1 MPFTTSVAQAILA
14 EKFSEKNYIGLSTS
28 TPTAAG
34 GNFSEPSASTGYN
47 RAMIG
52 TLDKSIDRQIANAE
66 YIFIFECLADC
77 GTFTHFGIFT
87 SGTPNTGTPIFYG
100 ELDNDGGLPVRTGY
114 VPLIRPH
121 ELIVGLDVDF
131 LNTNYG

>member
-14 EKFSEKNYIGLSTS
+14 EKFSERNYIGLSTS
-28 TPTAAG
+28 TPTDTG
-34 GNFSEPSASTGYN
+34 GNFSEPSTSTGYN
-47 RAMIG
+47 RAPIG

-66 YIFIFECLADC
+66 YIFMFECLASC

-87 SGTPNTGTPIFYG
+87 SGTPGNGAPIFYG
-100 ELDNDGGLPVRTGY
+100 ELDNVGGLSVTAGY

-121 ELIVGLDVDF
+121 ELIVGLDVNS
-131 LNTNYG
+131 LNTNY